1 VKKENIL
8 EKLYL
13 LDELINKT
21 EPDNPP
27 DSHLFSMHQIEN
39 QKHMRDVDEERT
51 TKRDVVDIM
60 MKSNSIWSIRNKIW
74 NGEWDSLTPL
84 IQLEQELKDF
94 LSQGQKIAAIKHY
107 RRTMTEQFNVEIT
120 LKNAKET
127 CDALQTNM
135 NGIDLMKGVEKKLK

>member
-1 VKKENIL
+1 MKKKDIL

>member
-1 VKKENIL
+1 VKKKDIL

>member
-1 VKKENIL
+1 MKKENIL

-135 NGIDLMKGVEKKLK
+135 NGIDLMKGVEKK

>member
-1 VKKENIL
+1 M
-8 EKLYL
+8 
-13 LDELINKT
+13 DELINKT

>member
-1 VKKENIL
+1 MKKKDIL

-27 DSHLFSMHQIEN
+27 DSHLFSMHKIEN

>member
-135 NGIDLMKGVEKKLK
+135 NGIDLMKGVEKK

>member
-1 VKKENIL
+1 M
-8 EKLYL
+8 
-13 LDELINKT
+13 DELINKT

-60 MKSNSIWSIRNKIW
+60 MKSNSIWSIRNKIH

>member
-1 VKKENIL
+1 MKKENIL